1 MYYYSLNEY
10 LKKEFGQKVYKIS
23 LNGNMGCPN
32 RDGTIGIGGCIFC
45 SSGGSGD
52 FAPSGFMPIGEQI
65 ENAKQRIK
73 SKYDGDK
80 YIAYFQAYTNTYAP
94 VSYLKELFEKVID
107 RDDIVAVSIATR
119 PDCLQD
125 DVIDLIEK
133 LNNKKPVWIELG
145 LQTSNES
152 TARYIRRG
160 YKNECFEIA
169 VRKLK
174 KIGVHIVAHI
184 ILGLPNESEQD
195 ILGTANYVAHSG
207 VSGIKIQLLHI
218 LNDTDLYLDY
228 QKGVFDALTMEQY
241 IDLLCKVIERLPQDM
256 VVHRITGDGPKKLL
270 VAPLW
275 SGDKK
280 RVLNNINQK
289 FLKIN
294 LKQGRLFEA

>member
-1 MYYYSLNEY
+1 MFHILN
-10 LKKEFGQKVYKIS
+10 
-23 LNGNMGCPN
+23 
-32 RDGTIGIGGCIFC
+32 
-45 SSGGSGD
+45 
-52 FAPSGFMPIGEQI
+52 
-65 ENAKQRIK
+65 
-73 SKYDGDK
+73 
-80 YIAYFQAYTNTYAP
+80 
-94 VSYLKELFEKVID
+94 SYLKSSD

-241 IDLLCKVIERLPQDM
+241 IVISKVIERLPQDM
-256 VVHRITGDGPKKLL
+256 VVHKNNGDGLKTAL
-270 VAPLW
+270 APL
-275 SGDKK
+275 
-280 RVLNNINQK
+280 
-289 FLKIN
+289 
-294 LKQGRLFEA
+294 